1 MQQKILLQMEY
12 AAEKEAF
19 RKLTET
25 IGMQRRL
32 KRGDAWWP
40 VKTGKSYYNS
50 LNQLS
55 IEIHRTQDQDIE
67 HNFEFGRPV
76 AFFRGISGVSGIS
89 GISSNSGNSI
99 NSGSTL
105 HYFPFT
111 GTVSY
116 VDGDR
121 MVIVVPDNTPV
132 IDLQNAEG
140 LGVQLSF
147 DETSY
152 KMMFDALD
160 RVMKAN
166 DNRLAYLRDLFY
178 NTQIKPQ
185 TFSFQSITFPY
196 LNKTQEEAVNCVL
209 RSKDV
214 MRNSLTVAFLS
225 CALAIPPVST
235 TRCSLSLLNGGLK
248 HIQIIHNCGPSA
260 RLFGNYGPKGSVVM
274 TNTTRKWNG

>member
-1 MQQKILLQMEY
+1 MNNLNPIQALMQQKMLLQMEY

-55 IEIHRTQDQDIE
+55 IEILRTQDQDIE

-76 AFFRGISGVSGIS
+76 AFFKGMSGVSG
-89 GISSNSGNSI
+89 
-99 NSGSTL
+99 NSGSSGGSL

-121 MVIVVPDNTPV
+121 MVVVVPDNTPI
-132 IDLQNAEG
+132 IDLQNTEG

-166 DNRLAYLRDLFY
+166 NNRLAYLRDLFY
-178 NTQIKPQ
+178 NTQITPQ

-196 LNKTQEEAVNCVL
+196 LNKTQEEAVNRVL
-209 RSKDV
+209 RAKDV
-214 MRNSLTVAFLS
+214 MIVHGPPGTGKTTTLVEAINETLMRESQVLV
-225 CALAIPPVST
+225 CAQSNMAVDWISE
-235 TRCSLSLLNGGLK
+235 
-248 HIQIIHNCGPSA
+248 
-260 RLFGNYGPKGSVVM
+260 
-274 TNTTRKWNG
+274 